1 MKNLAGAM
9 NRKRKLSSLN
19 LHMNASQMFANVSQ
33 MFAKV
38 CSTGGHKKP
47 KPKAYAIRIYA
58 CPPRC
63 TPKSGCQST
72 A

>member
-1 MKNLAGAM
+1 MKNLADAM
-9 NRKRKLSSLN
+9 NRKRKLSSLK
-19 LHMNASQMFANVSQ
+19 LHMNASQ

-72 A
+72 AYSCTQ